1 MSDGARAILHVDMDA
16 FYAAIEV
23 HDDPSLAGKPVII
36 GGDGPRSVVSTA
48 SYEARR
54 YGVRSAMP
62 GTTARRLCPDGIFIA
77 PRMARYAEVSD
88 QVFKVFETITPLVE
102 GLSLD
107 EAFLDVTASR
117 RLLGDELTI
126 ARHIKAEVRA
136 HTGLTCSIGVARNK
150 LVAKM
155 ASEFGKPDGLSVIA
169 PAEVTAAL
177 DPLPVGKLWTIGQVS
192 AAALAKLGINTIG
205 DLRRAPVTLVRRALG
220 NHAEGAQRL
229 AAGIDERPV
238 LPDRDE
244 KSLGAEHTFDADL
257 TTPDEVHAWLLRL
270 TERVAARMRRHGRE
284 GRTITVKLR
293 TPPFET
299 TTRRTTLAAPT
310 AATATIYRAA
320 RALAEEWWATTR
332 RPRLRLLGLS
342 VSGFDALE
350 APQSDLFAAP
360 DEAAADR
367 VVDRINEK
375 FGSGAVRRAGA
386 LRIRSRGEE

>member
-1 MSDGARAILHVDMDA
+1 
-16 FYAAIEV
+16 
-23 HDDPSLAGKPVII
+23 
-36 GGDGPRSVVSTA
+36 VVSTA

-62 GTTARRLCPDGIFIA
+62 GTTARRLCPEGIFIA

-88 QVFKVFETITPLVE
+88 QVFAVFDTITPLVE

-117 RLLGDELTI
+117 RLLGDEVAI
-126 ARHIKAEVRA
+126 ARRIKAEVRA
-136 HTGLTCSIGVARNK
+136 RTGLTCSIGVARNK

-169 PAEVTAAL
+169 PDEVVAVL
-177 DPLPVGKLWTIGQVS
+177 DPLPVGKLWTIGKVS
-192 AAALAKLGINTIG
+192 ADALAKLGIATIG
-205 DLRRAPVTLVRRALG
+205 DLRRAPVALVRRALG
-220 NHAEGAQRL
+220 NHAESAQRL
-229 AAGIDERPV
+229 AAGIDERAV

-257 TTPDEVHAWLLRL
+257 TTPDEAHAWLLRL

-284 GRTITVKLR
+284 GRTVTVKLR

-310 AATATIYRAA
+310 ASTTSIYRAA
-320 RALAEEWWATTR
+320 RTLADEWWASTR
-332 RPRLRLLGLS
+332 RPRLRLLGVS
-342 VSGFDALE
+342 VSGFDAVE
-350 APQSDLFAAP
+350 APQPDLFQAP
-360 DEAAADR
+360 DDVAADR

-375 FGSGAVRRAGA
+375 FGSGAMRRAGA
-386 LRIRSRGEE
+386 LRARTGPDD